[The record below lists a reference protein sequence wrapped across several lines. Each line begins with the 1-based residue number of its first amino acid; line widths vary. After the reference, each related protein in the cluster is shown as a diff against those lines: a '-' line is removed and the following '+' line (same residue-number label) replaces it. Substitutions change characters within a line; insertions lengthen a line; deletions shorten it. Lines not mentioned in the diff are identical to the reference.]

1 VHVFVHFSS
10 FKIKILDLCPSRIQ
24 ILELCI
30 RSQSKSYARD
40 LGCMTGLSFEPKS
53 NDPTAEHQANVDIV
67 ISVCV
72 PICVNFDVDV
82 YQMVG
87 ADGAF

>member
-1 VHVFVHFSS
+1 
-10 FKIKILDLCPSRIQ
+10 
-24 ILELCI
+24 
-30 RSQSKSYARD
+30 
-40 LGCMTGLSFEPKS
+40 MTGLSFEPKS